1 MNTTRTDSGSHSW
14 FRSANCDGHY
24 GAALLASVCVL
35 LGLCATGQAG
45 REALRYQ
52 RQALAGGQWWRL
64 LSAHWVHLSFVH
76 ALLNA
81 AGVALLWML
90 LAREYSPR
98 RWICILLASA
108 LAIDAGL
115 WFLRPSVDWYLGAS
129 GVLHGAMAA
138 GAVALY
144 RRGDGLGAVLL
155 LLLIAKLVYEQ
166 RSGASVFDGD
176 LPLVPD
182 AHLFGAL
189 GGLTGVL
196 VSARMSQRVT
206 KPL

>member
-1 MNTTRTDSGSHSW
+1 MPMDPH
-14 FRSANCDGHY
+14 
-24 GAALLASVCVL
+24 LA
-35 LGLCATGQAG
+35 Q
-45 REALRYQ
+45 
-52 RQALAGGQWWRL
+52 
-64 LSAHWVHLSFVH
+64 
-76 ALLNA
+76 
-81 AGVALLWML
+81 
-90 LAREYSPR
+90 
-98 RWICILLASA
+98 

-155 LLLIAKLVYEQ
+155 LLLIVKLVYEQ
-166 RSGASVFDGD
+166 CSGASVFDGD

-189 GGLTGVL
+189 GGLIGVL
-196 VSARMSQRVT
+196 ASARMSQRAT